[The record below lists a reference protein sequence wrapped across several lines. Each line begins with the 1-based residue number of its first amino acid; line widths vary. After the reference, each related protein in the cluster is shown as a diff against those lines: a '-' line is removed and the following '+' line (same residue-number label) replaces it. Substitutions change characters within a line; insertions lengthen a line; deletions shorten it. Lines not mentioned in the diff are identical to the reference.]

1 MDALPS
7 RADVVVIGGGAIG
20 LSAAYALSRRG
31 VSVVVLERHQ
41 LGSGAS
47 IGNACMVTPSHAE
60 RTAAPAALR
69 DGLRY
74 LFDGKAPLKL
84 RGRPSELSWVARFVA
99 ASRSTTSANE
109 GTVRLRALA
118 VRSTMLH
125 QEWSER
131 LGTGLVM
138 KGTLILW
145 SGPGAAAARAT
156 VVAEQRAAGF
166 TIQELDAAAIA
177 MLEPSVRNATHG
189 ALSTDDGHVDS
200 AVFIE
205 RLAEGIRAEGDTI
218 IEGVDVLEI
227 DRSGAAVRLETTR
240 GVLECERV
248 VVAAG
253 VWSRRFA
260 DELETSLPITPAKG
274 YHVEFAGAA
283 TDVQRPIYFSEA
295 HCVATPLAGRLR
307 IAGTLEIGTDP
318 DTIDR
323 QRVLALR
330 EAAQRNL
337 VGIPDQ
343 PSSIW
348 MGQRPLSA
356 DSMPLIGP
364 LAHDARVIIA
374 TGHGTLGITLAP
386 VTGELVA
393 DFVTTASTVVD
404 PLLDPNRFR

>member
-1 MDALPS
+1 MNALPS

-156 VVAEQRAAGF
+156 LVAEQRAAGF

-200 AVFIE
+200 AIFIE
-205 RLAEGIRAEGDTI
+205 RLAEGIRAEGGTI

-227 DRSGAAVRLETTR
+227 DRSGATVRLETTR

-318 DTIDR
+318 RHHRPPTR
-323 QRVLALR
+323 AGLARGSAAQPRRNPRPAIEHLDGTT
-330 EAAQRNL
+330 AAQRRQHAA
-337 VGIPDQ
+337 D
-343 PSSIW
+343 
-348 MGQRPLSA
+348 RPTR
-356 DSMPLIGP
+356 
-364 LAHDARVIIA
+364 ARRPRDHRYRSRHA
-374 TGHGTLGITLAP
+374 RYHPRSRHGRAGSGLRDDCEHG
-386 VTGELVA
+386 
-393 DFVTTASTVVD
+393 
-404 PLLDPNRFR
+404 R